1 MFVAQSVLFSGLG
14 MADVENRVPCHP
26 YTVMRIASISKSM
39 TMAVVAKLWE
49 DGKLDLD
56 KPVQYYVPSFPQK
69 TFNKEE
75 VSTTTLIYF
84 SVTLNLIGLYHS

>member
-1 MFVAQSVLFSGLG
+1 VFLAEPVLFSGMG
-14 MADVENRVPCHP
+14 MADVENRVSCHP

-39 TMAVVAKLWE
+39 TMAVVAKLLE

-75 VSTTTLIYF
+75 VSAITLYIF
-84 SVTLNLIGLYHS
+84 L